1 MTKDGEVLANT
12 EDLRRENEQKIK
24 RCFLDGAVWT
34 KTDISKKTKISC
46 ALITNVLQKLQM
58 NQEIIFVGEA
68 SSTGGRKSKQYQINP
83 DKRHILQV
91 NCKVDENGFQIIF
104 QISDMLQHV
113 LEQKKIIDSNDALKR
128 VLEEIER
135 FYQKDSLIDLI
146 IVSIPGICNKGYIE
160 VCDIEELEGAD
171 LGLILSKR
179 FNSAV
184 ILEND
189 VNVACIGFS
198 YQFAQFD
205 HLAFLYQPQSS
216 YVGCGIM
223 IDKKLYNGA
232 SHFAGELRYLPFYT
246 HEEQD
251 EMLKTNPKR
260 LLEKQIMSV
269 CCVLDPQIVGVFSA
283 ILKNEQLNL
292 GLLPEGHRPK
302 VVCVDDMDE
311 LIFKGLYQIGVRE
324 IGGE

>member
-1 MTKDGEVLANT
+1 MMKDGEKLANA
-12 EDLRRENEQKIK
+12 EDLRRENEQKIR
-24 RCFLDGAVWT
+24 RCFLDGAIWT
-34 KTDISKKTKISC
+34 KTEISKKTKISC

-58 NQEIIFVGEA
+58 DREIVFVGEA
-68 SSTGGRKSKQYQINP
+68 NSTGGRKSKQYQVNP
-83 DKRHILQV
+83 DKRHLLQI
-91 NCKVDENGFQIIF
+91 NCKVKKDCFQIIF
-104 QISDMLQHV
+104 QISDMLQQV
-113 LEQKKIIDSNDALKR
+113 LETKKIVGSNGALTR
-128 VLEEIER
+128 ILEEIEEC
-135 FYQKDSLIDLI
+135 YKNDSLIDLI
-146 IVSIPGICNKGYIE
+146 IVSIPGICNQGYIE
-160 VCDIEELEGAD
+160 VCDIEELED
-171 LGLILSKR
+171 LNLGSILSER
-179 FNSAV
+179 FESLV

-198 YQFAQFD
+198 YQFFQFD

-246 HEEQD
+246 HEQQD
-251 EMLKTNPKR
+251 EMLKTDPKR

-269 CCVLDPQIVGVFSA
+269 CCVLDPQVVGVFSA
-283 ILKNEQLNL
+283 VLKNEMFDLE
-292 GLLPEGHRPK
+292 LLPEGHRPK